1 MNQPMD
7 MGVFGQAAVWV
18 ASQESFVKVT
28 TDDVAD
34 CVGTLV
40 PMEIHPS

>member
-1 MNQPMD
+1 MNQPMV
-7 MGVFGQAAVWV
+7 MGVFGQAAVCV

-28 TDDVAD
+28 TADAAD

-40 PMEIHPS
+40 PMENHPS